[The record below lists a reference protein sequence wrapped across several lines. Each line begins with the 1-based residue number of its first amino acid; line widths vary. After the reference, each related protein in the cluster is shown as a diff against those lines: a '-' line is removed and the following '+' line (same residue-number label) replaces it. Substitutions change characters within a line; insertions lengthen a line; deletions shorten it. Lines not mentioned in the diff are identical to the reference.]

1 MKHHVTHAHATEH
14 SYDLF
19 GNQFASFFT
28 LPLLEKNKISDKIT
42 RK

>member
-1 MKHHVTHAHATEH
+1 MKHHVTHAHTTEH

-28 LPLLEKNKISDKIT
+28 LPLLEKIKLVTK
-42 RK
+42 